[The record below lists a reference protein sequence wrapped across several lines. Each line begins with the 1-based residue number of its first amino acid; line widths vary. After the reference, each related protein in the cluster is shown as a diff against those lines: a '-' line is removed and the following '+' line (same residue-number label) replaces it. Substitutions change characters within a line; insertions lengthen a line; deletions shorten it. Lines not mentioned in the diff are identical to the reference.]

1 MNKTLLVAVLFLI
14 IGFGAGAFIYKNK
27 QNPAV
32 SQTPSTIVDSN
43 LVAASSQNE
52 LFNLFDLFK
61 NYPGHISVF
70 KVDEGL
76 GLMIVWHPAEVKNA
90 SDQGNDAPAT
100 YSVYDYRNNKIYK
113 NLGMY
118 GLGGGQYPEGIINSS
133 SILVTKGGDGI
144 PYKLVAQDFSGQTI
158 KEFSIKLVENSNVEV
173 STARDGYLTF
183 WVKDSGSSNGSY
195 KLNTQTLELT
205 KN

>member
-27 QNPAV
+27 QNTSPISNTELNTNLPVV
-32 SQTPSTIVDSN
+32 SP
-43 LVAASSQNE
+43 QNE

-61 NYPGHISVF
+61 NYPGHVSIF
-70 KVDEGL
+70 KVDESL

-118 GLGGGQYPEGIINSS
+118 GLGGGEFPEGIINSS

-158 KEFSIKLVENSNVEV
+158 KEFSIKLVENSNIEV